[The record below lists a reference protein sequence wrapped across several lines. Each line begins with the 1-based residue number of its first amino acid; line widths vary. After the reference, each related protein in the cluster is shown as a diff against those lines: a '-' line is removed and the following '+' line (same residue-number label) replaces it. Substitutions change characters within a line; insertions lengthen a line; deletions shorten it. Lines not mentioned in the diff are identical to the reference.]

1 MTKEADK
8 MLFYDIIRKK
18 RDKLSLTKE
27 EIEFLVNEIKNENIP
42 DYQVSSLLMAIFIN
56 GMDSMETTYLTNAMA
71 YSGEIMDLSGIDG
84 IKVDKHSTGGV
95 GDKTTLVLAPLVA
108 ACGGK
113 VAKLSGR
120 GLGHTGGTI
129 DKLESIP
136 NFDTSLSIEKFIE
149 TVNEIGACV
158 IGQTADLAPVDK
170 KIYAL
175 RDVTATV
182 DSIPLIASSVMS
194 KKLASGAD
202 AIVLDVK
209 CGSGAF
215 MKDMESAVTL
225 SKTMV
230 DIAVNSGR
238 DCVAMVTDM
247 DVPLG
252 INVGNSLE
260 VIEAVDVLNGSGPE
274 DLRHECEN
282 LATEMLVLSK
292 KGTEEECRKMVKE
305 ALDSGKAFNVFVD
318 MVEKQGGDVSYI
330 KDTSKFPKAKIC
342 KQVKADKRGYIYSM
356 DSTKCGMVSVTL
368 GAGRRTKESPIDFS
382 AGMKIYKKKGQFVEC
397 GEVIAELFTN
407 NDKVADEAV
416 SEYLSSIEIR
426 DEKPKLRP
434 QLIAKITKS
443 DTIIY

>member
-1 MTKEADK
+1 MI
-8 MLFYDIIRKK
+8 FYDIIKKK
-18 RDKLSLTKE
+18 RDGNILQKE
-27 EIEFLVNEIKNENIP
+27 EIEYFVNLIKDGSIP
-42 DYQVSSLLMAIFIN
+42 DYQISALLMAIFIN
-56 GMDSMETTYLTNAMA
+56 DMNSEETTYLTNAMA

-108 ACGGK
+108 TCGGK

-136 NFDTSLSIEKFIE
+136 GFNTSLSVENFIK

-170 KIYAL
+170 KLYAI

-202 AIVLDVK
+202 SIVLDVK

-215 MKDMESAVTL
+215 MKDLDSAILL

-230 DIAVNSGR
+230 DIATNSGR
-238 DCVAMVTDM
+238 KCVALITDM

-260 VIEAVDVLNGSGPE
+260 VIEAIDVLRGAGPS

-282 LATEMLVLSK
+282 LAVEMLVLSDI
-292 KGTEEECRKMVKE
+292 GNEEECRIKVKE
-305 ALDSGKAFNVFVD
+305 ALNSGKAFEKFVK
-318 MVEKQGGDVSYI
+318 MVDEQGGDTSYI
-330 KDTSKFPKAKIC
+330 ENTDKFTKAEYCGQVLAEKD
-342 KQVKADKRGYIYSM
+342 GYIYSM

-368 GAGRRTKESPIDFS
+368 GAGRRLKEDEIDYS
-382 AGMKIYKKKGQFVEC
+382 AGMKIYKKKGDFVKK
-397 GEVIAELFTN
+397 GELLAELYTN
-407 NDKVADEAV
+407 NMEVVDLAIKEYKEAI
-416 SEYLSSIEIR
+416 SISTES
-426 DEKPKLRP
+426 PVLRP
-434 QLIAKITKS
+434 QLLAKVTKNG
-443 DTIIY
+443 IIKF